1 MVAVPP
7 ACLPVGEGTPGRIL
21 SVAVFVGWLGL
32 ISKEPQ
38 PARRVPGGDIVN
50 QEEMVALWEQHTAY
64 EFVIKDADLAVA
76 TMVEDASVMHL
87 PTMSGGFGKNY
98 LRGYYR
104 DVFIPGIPQST
115 TMETV
120 DRLVGGGSL
129 VEEIIMRMPHDQEI
143 PFLLPGLAATGR
155 TLEVPLVVVVKFRD
169 ELMESERIYWDQA
182 AVLAQ
187 LGLIAAKDLPMAG
200 VTEAARF
207 LRDKVMS

>member
-1 MVAVPP
+1 M
-7 ACLPVGEGTPGRIL
+7 
-21 SVAVFVGWLGL
+21 
-32 ISKEPQ
+32 
-38 PARRVPGGDIVN
+38 N
-50 QEEMVALWEQHTAY
+50 QEDMVALWEQHTAN

-76 TMVEDASVMHL
+76 TMVEDACVMHL

-104 DVFIPGIPQST
+104 DVFIPGIPRNT
-115 TMETV
+115 TTETV
-120 DRLVGGGSL
+120 DRSVGSDFL

-169 ELMESERIYWDQA
+169 DLMASERLYWDQA
-182 AVLAQ
+182 AVLTQ
-187 LGLIAAKDLPMAG
+187 VGLIASEDLPMADS
-200 VTEAARF
+200 TEAARF